1 MGNKRL
7 ENLLKSGKVPIKG
20 GVWLDAYNQAVSD
33 IAGTITVGVSYR
45 CQTFVTIMTNEK
57 DNTHKR
63 L

>member
-7 ENLLKSGKVPIKG
+7 ENLLKSGKAPIKV

-33 IAGTITVGVSYR
+33 IAGIVSAR
-45 CQTFVTIMTNEK
+45 INDSNHFVTIMTDEK